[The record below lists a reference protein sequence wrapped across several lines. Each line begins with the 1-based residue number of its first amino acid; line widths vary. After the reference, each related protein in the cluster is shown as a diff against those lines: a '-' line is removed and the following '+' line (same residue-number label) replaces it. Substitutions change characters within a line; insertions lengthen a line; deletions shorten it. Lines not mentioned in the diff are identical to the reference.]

1 MNARNLTIFKSI
13 AVLGLGGYFIFRY
26 LRNKR
31 IDERVVSEAEALQM
45 LEEAKL
51 GE

>member
-1 MNARNLTIFKSI
+1 MNGKNIAIIGSI

-31 IDERVVSEAEALQM
+31 IDERVVSADEARRMLQ
-45 LEEAKL
+45 EAKNQ
-51 GE
+51 